1 LVNATGTLIASYY
14 VCKREL
20 WFMGHEIIPDQDDP
34 FLSIGRYIEENFYK
48 RERKFYDLDNMKID
62 LVKKD
67 KESIL
72 ICEVKKSSKYEKSI
86 IMQLSFYLLRLKESG
101 INTKGEILI
110 PKERKKIPVFLT
122 DEIENELKIAIKE
135 VENIIDQDYPPN
147 KERIKFCTHCAYREF
162 CWSWKEVFLFFQM
175 AI

>member
-1 LVNATGTLIASYY
+1 MVNATGTLIASYY

-20 WFMGHEIIPDQDDP
+20 WFMGHEITPDQDDP

-67 KESIL
+67 KENIL
-72 ICEVKKSSKYEKSI
+72 ICEVKKSSKYEKNI
-86 IMQLSFYLLRLKESG
+86 IMQLSFYLLKLKESG
-101 INTKGEILI
+101 INAKGEILI

-122 DEIENELKIAIKE
+122 DEIERELKIAIKE
-135 VENIIDQDYPPN
+135 IENIIKDENPPN
-147 KERIKFCTHCAYREF
+147 KERIRFCTHCAYREF
-162 CWSWKEVFLFFQM
+162 CWS
-175 AI
+175 

>member
-1 LVNATGTLIASYY
+1 MVNATGTLIASYY

-135 VENIIDQDYPPN
+135 VENIIDQDSPPN

-162 CWSWKEVFLFFQM
+162 CWS
-175 AI
+175 